1 MAKIFLLVIALCCL
15 SASSPTHGLA
25 DLSGPTSSP
34 NDFHSAP
41 TLIDRLRIDYLRLE
55 RDLWNLIYIEND
67 AVVSLEAV
75 HKAHL
80 SFFRADFGENQVPL
94 DEIDPDHLQLFHAF
108 ATINRTV
115 SVLVKNYLHS
125 NPLRFDK
132 RRTIAICRQLSN
144 LTYHLDAINNVA
156 VDTDLLITMK
166 NVSDRITSYEYLAIM
181 FVNESLTCL
190 MFVMIEH

>member
-1 MAKIFLLVIALCCL
+1 MAKIILFVYALCCL
-15 SASSPTHGLA
+15 CGSPPIHGLA
-25 DLSGPTSSP
+25 DLSSPSSSS
-34 NDFHSAP
+34 NDLQLAP

-80 SFFRADFGENQVPL
+80 SFFRADFGENRVPL
-94 DEIDPDHLQLFHAF
+94 DEIDPDHLQLYHAF

-144 LTYHLDAINNVA
+144 LTYHLDGINNVA
-156 VDTDLLITMK
+156 VDTDLLNTIK
-166 NVSDRITSYEYLAIM
+166 NVSDRNTNDEYLAIID
-181 FVNESLTCL
+181 CQRKP
-190 MFVMIEH
+190 